1 MRKAIVALA
10 ALAAAVLAQQTRKE
24 ITRPSPTPHD
34 DSKPNSSSVPDVYAI
49 TGKFD
54 RIVTLRFK
62 YQADLLAG
70 MEKMVKEQKIKNAV
84 ILSAFGS
91 VRNYHIHQVTN
102 RTFPSKDTYVQDPTA
117 PADLISMNGYII
129 DGQIHAHL
137 TLATPSGAFGG
148 HLEPGTNVFTF
159 ANVCIGVFEDGIDL
173 SKIDDKTWR

>member
-1 MRKAIVALA
+1 MKRVIAALA
-10 ALAAAVLAQQTRKE
+10 VLAAAVVAQQTRKE
-24 ITRPSPTPHD
+24 ITRPSTPHD
-34 DSKPNSSSVPDVYAI
+34 DSKPNSPSVPDVIAI
-49 TGKFD
+49 NGKFE

-62 YQADLLAG
+62 YQTDLLAG

-117 PADLISMNGYII
+117 PADLIGMNGYII
-129 DGQIHAHL
+129 NGTIHAHM
-137 TLATPSGAFGG
+137 TLATPNGAFGG

-159 ANVCIGVFEDGIDL
+159 ANVCIGVFEDGIDI
-173 SKIDDKTWR
+173 SRIDDKTWR

>member
-1 MRKAIVALA
+1 MKKAIAALA
-10 ALAAAVLAQQTRKE
+10 VLAAAVVAQQTRKE
-24 ITRPSPTPHD
+24 ITRPSTPHD
-34 DSKPNSSSVPDVYAI
+34 DSKPNSPSVPDVYAI
-49 TGKFD
+49 NGKLD

-62 YQADLLAG
+62 YQTDLLAG

-91 VRNYHIHQVTN
+91 VRNYQIHQVTN

-129 DGQIHAHL
+129 NGQIHAHL
-137 TLATPSGAFGG
+137 TLANPNGAFGG

-159 ANVCIGVFEDGIDL
+159 ATVSIGVFEDGIDL

>member
-1 MRKAIVALA
+1 MKKVIAALA
-10 ALAAAVLAQQTRKE
+10 VLAAAVVAQQTRKE
-24 ITRPSPTPHD
+24 ITRPSTPHD
-34 DSKPNSSSVPDVYAI
+34 DSKPNSPSVPDVIAI
-49 TGKFD
+49 TGKFE

-62 YQADLLAG
+62 YQTDLLAG
-70 MEKMVKEQKIKNAV
+70 MERMVKEQKIKNAV

-129 DGQIHAHL
+129 NGTIHAHM
-137 TLATPSGAFGG
+137 TLATPNGAFGG

-159 ANVCIGVFEDGIDL
+159 ANVCIGVFEDGIDI
-173 SKIDDKTWR
+173 SRIDDKTWR